1 MDVARALSPATE
13 WSLSTVQQPST
24 ARMAMAAA
32 ADPDADL
39 VAHLQDL
46 ADSGGIEDFLDQVG
60 SAISLAG
67 GDPTFGEHLDP
78 LLGRIRDALGEVDVR
93 DLSRV
98 ERDAVDSTLDALDA
112 HLGNGGV
119 DGPDAPED
127 PDGPDAP
134 VQVPGGGLEAHEEVG
149 GHLIERHVGKSEDW
163 LVDRV
168 RRDNISAASSFRDL
182 GEAEHFVAATLSE
195 HQDRIDAWVD
205 GKGGNRLVVDASFDA
220 STGISVKRGES
231 SAEDVFSVKLVLER
245 SDRLDTGYRIVTGYP
260 SAP

>member
-1 MDVARALSPATE
+1 MDVARALSPASE
-13 WSLSTVQQPST
+13 WSLSPVAQQAGRT
-24 ARMAMAAA
+24 ALSAA

-39 VAHLQDL
+39 AGHVQAL
-46 ADSGGIEDFLDQVG
+46 ADAGGIEGFLEQVHD
-60 SAISLAG
+60 AIALAG

-78 LLGRIRDALGEVDVR
+78 LLGRIRDALGGLDTR
-93 DLSRV
+93 PLPRV
-98 ERDAVDSTLDALDA
+98 ERDAVEATLGALDA
-112 HLGNGGV
+112 HLGPGDV
-119 DGPDAPED
+119 DGPGM
-127 PDGPDAP
+127 PDGPGTPAE
-134 VQVPGGGLEAHEEVG
+134 VPGGGLRAHEDAG
-149 GHLIERHVGKSEDW
+149 GHLIERHVGKSEEW

-182 GEAEHFVAATLSE
+182 GEAEHFVAATLAE

-220 STGISVKRGES
+220 STGISVKRGEAN
-231 SAEDVFSVKLVLER
+231 AEDVFSVRLVLER